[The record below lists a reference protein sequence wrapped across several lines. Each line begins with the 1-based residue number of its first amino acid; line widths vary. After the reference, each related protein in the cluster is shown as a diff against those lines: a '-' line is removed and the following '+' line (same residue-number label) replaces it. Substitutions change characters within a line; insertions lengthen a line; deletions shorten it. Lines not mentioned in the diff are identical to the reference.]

1 MNMPCRSCVEAS
13 LPASEKLETTMAP
26 HNCIDDATAFE
37 KTRACSK
44 RTYSSFL
51 CSDPELLWASSCL
64 SESTR
69 DRSDAAAERASNA
82 DS

>member
-1 MNMPCRSCVEAS
+1 MPCRSGVEVS
-13 LPASEKLETTMAP
+13 LPASERIETMIAP

-37 KTRACSK
+37 KTKVYNK

-69 DRSDAAAERASNA
+69 DKSDAVAKRASSA